1 MPRNDVAAPAHVW
14 PGMRIHAIDMVQSP
28 GISIPPDMEEHHTV
42 VTAALLAKSSA
53 EMPRNVRWE
62 A

>member
-1 MPRNDVAAPAHVW
+1 
-14 PGMRIHAIDMVQSP
+14 MRIHAIDMVQSP
-28 GISIPPDMEEHHTV
+28 GMGMPPDMDEHQIV

-53 EMPRNVRWE
+53 EMPMNVRWE